1 MRKHLLSFIVLL
13 LIVKAA
19 AGQVTEFQGKT
30 VAELFTDF
38 HININDT
45 SKLTGFALNRAYMGY
60 QFMPGGK
67 FSAKFVINAGSPDEL
82 SAGTVHHRYVFLRE
96 ADLIWSDGKLTLTM
110 GLTNTKLYE
119 FQQTFLGKR
128 YVASTF
134 QSINGYGFIAD
145 LGVTASYKF
154 NEVLYADLI
163 IVNGE
168 GYNDIQVD
176 NNVRTSAGLT
186 ITPTENIAIR
196 LYGDI
201 QKKQGLWQ
209 PMAIA
214 FIGFKNDHIT
224 VGGEMNYK
232 SNLDL
237 IKGHHAWGISATACY
252 NLSEETQLFTRFDYS
267 TSLVMDGEV
276 LPWNNKRDGK
286 FVVVGVQQTFSPNV
300 RLALDYQGTF
310 PDSSL
315 RSPSNMIFLNAL
327 FKF

>member
-1 MRKHLLSFIVLL
+1 MRKYLLPLILLL

-19 AGQVTEFQGKT
+19 SGQVTEFQGKP

-38 HININDT
+38 HVNINDT
-45 SKLTGFALNRAYMGY
+45 TRLTGFALNRAYLGY

-67 FSAKFVINAGSPDEL
+67 FTAKFVINAGSPDEL
-82 SAGTVHHRYVFLRE
+82 SVSTVHHRYVFLRE
-96 ADLIWSDGKLTLTM
+96 ADLIWSDGRLTLTM

-119 FQQTFLGKR
+119 FQQNFLGKR

-145 LGVTASYKF
+145 LGVTAGYKF
-154 NEVLYADLI
+154 NDKLYAELI
-163 IVNGE
+163 VVNGE
-168 GYNDIQVD
+168 GYNDIQID
-176 NNVRTSAGLT
+176 NNVRTSLGLI
-186 ITPTENIAIR
+186 ITPSEKIAIR

-201 QKKQGLWQ
+201 QKKNGLWQ

-214 FIGFKNDHIT
+214 FFGFKNDHFT

-237 IKGHHAWGISATACY
+237 VKGHHAWGLSGTACY
-252 NLSEETQLFTRFDYS
+252 NITEKTQVFARFDYS
-267 TSLVMDGEV
+267 TSLIMPGES
-276 LPWNNKRDGK
+276 LPWNNIKDGR
-286 FVVVGVQQTFSPNV
+286 FVVAGVQQTFSPNV